1 MLQNIS
7 RLEQVIDG
15 RVYQLICDADAP
27 INGVRAAIDCYL
39 QYLDKVEETFNKN
52 KEFVPEQPQEEEVA
66 SASVEE

>member
-1 MLQNIS
+1 
-7 RLEQVIDG
+7 
-15 RVYQLICDADAP
+15 VYQLICDADAP